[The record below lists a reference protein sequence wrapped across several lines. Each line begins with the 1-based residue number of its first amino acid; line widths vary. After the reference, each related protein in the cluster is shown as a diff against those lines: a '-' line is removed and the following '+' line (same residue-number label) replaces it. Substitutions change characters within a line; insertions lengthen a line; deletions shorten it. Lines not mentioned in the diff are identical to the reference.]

1 MCHEAGIGLI
11 IHRRGEDLD
20 DLLDMAECTLLVFTP
35 KGKLS
40 LGEAIEKYGDNALL
54 AVGGFAEERDFES
67 DIYARAEDTVSL
79 GPEFLTIPEVIGKII
94 EAYETEA
101 KRRGKRD
108 R

>member
-1 MCHEAGIGLI
+1 L
-11 IHRRGEDLD
+11 
-20 DLLDMAECTLLVFTP
+20 TL
-35 KGKLS
+35 
-40 LGEAIEKYGDNALL
+40 ERAIEKYGSNVLL

-94 EAYETEA
+94 AAYETEA